1 MDELRQLSELIGR
14 IYDAAVDPIVWTEVV
29 ERTAVWLDAP
39 MGLLMTPFNPPS
51 TGGYVLPFG
60 IDQAGLELWGA
71 RYVGAPLVAARM
83 VAMGTH
89 KGRPYNGHC
98 HATKIIE
105 PATTGVVQ
113 KMI

>member
-14 IYDAAVDPIVWTEVV
+14 IYDAAVDPIVWPEVV

-60 IDQAGLELWGA
+60 IDQAGLELWRA
-71 RYVGAPLVAARM
+71 RYVGTPLVGAPEWWPWAPTRG
-83 VAMGTH
+83 APTTAI
-89 KGRPYNGHC
+89 
-98 HATKIIE
+98 ATRLK
-105 PATTGVVQ
+105 
-113 KMI
+113 